1 MSRKRDAFYFENFIT
16 CTGFACQ
23 AAHLLEKALT
33 DFDPDLMEERLAEIH
48 KVEHAADEEKHKLL
62 NVLAKAFITPIER
75 EDIIQLSQ
83 NIDEMTDK
91 IEDVLLRIYCNN
103 IRTIRQDA
111 LPLVELLIRCCDE
124 TRRLVTEF
132 ANFKHSKNLH
142 DHIVHINTMEEEA
155 DRLFITSMHALH
167 TTADDPITIITW
179 REIYIYLEKCV
190 DACEHVADAVEGV
203 VMKNS

>member
-1 MSRKRDAFYFENFIT
+1 MSGKRDAFYFENFIC
-16 CTGFACQ
+16 CTALACE
-23 AAHLLEKALT
+23 AAQLLENALT
-33 DFDPDLMEERLAEIH
+33 DFDPERMEERLREMH
-48 KVEHAADEEKHKLL
+48 NVEHAADEKKHELL

-103 IRTIRQDA
+103 IRSVRPDA
-111 LPLVELLIRCCDE
+111 LPLVALLIRCCGE
-124 TRRLVTEF
+124 TRRLVEEF
-132 ANFKHSKNLH
+132 ANFRYSKKLH

-155 DRLFITSMHALH
+155 DRLFISGMRSLH
-167 TTADDPITIITW
+167 TTSDDPVTIITW

-190 DACEHVADAVEGV
+190 DACEHVADTIEGV